1 MGAQQAAEPT
11 EVWAWLFSELLLQP
25 LRKRR
30 LCPHLA
36 KLISEL
42 RGQESFS
49 RAGPCLE
56 VGGKQGQLSPLTLTT
71 APDKAGGG
79 PCFPRGRCTAQP
91 PGPGLSW
98 RLAGVKRG
106 SVKRCRNSQASLQCP
121 TCDCAMPALFSRC
134 FHLHHSG
141 ARWGPILQPGVCCES
156 IRFLGRFSCESRLA
170 PLAMLRGHL
179 TDQGRGRL
187 SVKSTSS

>member
-1 MGAQQAAEPT
+1 MGEREGGREGEEDGEGEETDRYQQASGPGSQGTGGGAVRAQQAAEPT

-42 RGQESFS
+42 IGQESFS

-71 APDKAGGG
+71 APDKAG
-79 PCFPRGRCTAQP
+79 
-91 PGPGLSW
+91 W
-98 RLAGVKRG
+98 RPTVPAGEVHCSDAWSG
-106 SVKRCRNSQASLQCP
+106 S
-121 TCDCAMPALFSRC
+121 
-134 FHLHHSG
+134 
-141 ARWGPILQPGVCCES
+141 
-156 IRFLGRFSCESRLA
+156 
-170 PLAMLRGHL
+170 
-179 TDQGRGRL
+179 
-187 SVKSTSS
+187 

>member
-11 EVWAWLFSELLLQP
+11 ELWAWLFSELLLQP

-71 APDKAGGG
+71 VPHKAGWRPMVPTGEVH
-79 PCFPRGRCTAQP
+79 CSAAW
-91 PGPGLSW
+91 PGS
-98 RLAGVKRG
+98 
-106 SVKRCRNSQASLQCP
+106 
-121 TCDCAMPALFSRC
+121 
-134 FHLHHSG
+134 
-141 ARWGPILQPGVCCES
+141 
-156 IRFLGRFSCESRLA
+156 
-170 PLAMLRGHL
+170 
-179 TDQGRGRL
+179 
-187 SVKSTSS
+187 